1 MSCNRCANQ
10 ATATMAAAGV
20 PSRQTHATW
29 AMVYQHLP
37 RCGGCGR
44 WMSPRNPQCAYEHC
58 RVRGQMQGERRPWPP
73 ALVAFT
79 TDRGQAGQAVGDAN
93 VLERMARQRWGESV
107 GALGHQLAA
116 HADQATVDRLATD
129 QGLSPDIRDPL
140 ISRASRPVIRRIAAT
155 PDEFFPARLT
165 AVHNLDDRET
175 LEAILEGT
183 PSASGLCSIIRIR
196 LDELDLTEE
205 QAVLAARNGAGRRT
219 PPRCDRC
226 GAFLPRS
233 GDCRNAR
240 CPTNREATAAA
251 SDVATGEAS
260 TLRRLLAP
268 RERDA
273 PNLLAVE
280 GVIGRIA
287 NPDVIDLLAVDRG
300 LSVPTRRLL
309 VRRASQQTM
318 RQIASTHDEDLRL
331 RAEAIFHMRVA
342 PEALDAYGEMLSNL
356 YAATPGLREAV
367 RRRHNDLGPREGQV
381 TLAPRDDE
389 GIVQGQVATDL
400 ASAGSRRHSAARRMP
415 PRCDRCQAFL
425 PRSGDCRNPR
435 CPTNR
440 EATAAASARATD
452 AAPVQEQP
460 STTPDAATVQEDAV
474 AASDAQYWADLA
486 YLVPPRVS
494 EWSATRQR
502 NEMLHLVLDTGE
514 VGEVEVQSSSGQTYM
529 VERGE
534 GCNCP
539 QHRYRSHL
547 GPCRHMTAVETAMGR
562 YSAEA
567 LSWWRGGAAPSTD
580 ARVADDPPPADVP
593 TYAHQV
599 EPDSEAAAWTARRQT
614 EAVVNDAREQAE
626 MNEALDAFRRRLA
639 EGGTGRPAR
648 FQDDEVWQAA
658 REYVRQVPYEYEY
671 EDVLNGAPITFGV
684 EIECMPSDDQ
694 DEGFA
699 QRVVDRLRA
708 EGLTTQRRRQEYH
721 QGAQNNGQHV
731 WGIERDGSLDFNGI
745 EVISPILSDDPEHW
759 RQLERICQIIQE
771 EGGTVD
777 QRCGGHVHVGA
788 ERALDT
794 EPQRWRRLARVYGA
808 FQDVIYRMS
817 AQGERHRGAG
827 RNYTYSRPLNSS
839 RLRPRFGSMNDVY
852 RFASG
857 FRGGLNYQHARS
869 HRIEFRQFDGSV
881 DAARIQQNVRLAT
894 GMVMGSSETIPVRRL
909 PDPQRI
915 GQHQRQ
921 GDAADDSSVQRF
933 LDLVFRDGRNS
944 DKIAALRLYE
954 QGAWQPA

>member
-10 ATATMAAAGV
+10 ATVTMAAAGV
-20 PSRQTHATW
+20 PSRQTQATW

-58 RVRGQMQGERRPWPP
+58 GMRGQMQGERRPWPP

-79 TDRGQAGQAVGDAN
+79 ADRGRAGQAVGDTN
-93 VLERMARQRWGESV
+93 VLERMARRSFRTQPGNV
-107 GALGHQLAA
+107 LGGQLAD
-116 HADQATVDRLATD
+116 HTDQDTVDRLAAD
-129 QGLSPDIRDPL
+129 QNFPL
-140 ISRASRPVIRRIAAT
+140 AARRQLVRRASRPVVRRIAAA
-155 PDEFFPARLT
+155 PGEEFTVRAT
-165 AVHNLDDRET
+165 AVSRLDDRET
-175 LEAILEGT
+175 LIAIFEHPT
-183 PSASGLCSIIRIR
+183 AAPGLCSIIRRR

-233 GDCRNAR
+233 GDCQSPR
-240 CPTNREATAAA
+240 CPSNREATAATPA
-251 SDVATGEAS
+251 RATGADAETDELLGQRVREARDLQ
-260 TLRRLLAP
+260 TVEPLIRRIT
-268 RERDA
+268 DQS
-273 PNLLAVE
+273 
-280 GVIGRIA
+280 
-287 NPDVIDLLAVDRG
+287 VIDSLLVDRG
-300 LSVPTRRLL
+300 LFARVRERLVP
-309 VRRASQQTM
+309 RASQPVV
-318 RQIASTHDEDLRL
+318 RQIAATPDEDLGLCVVAVGQVNDRETLDALFENELRL
-331 RAEAIFHMRVA
+331 RYAVSQRR
-342 PEALDAYGEMLSNL
+342 GEL
-356 YAATPGLREAV
+356 GLPSQRA
-367 RRRHNDLGPREGQV
+367 DQ
-381 TLAPRDDE
+381 TARDDVATAQE
-389 GIVQGQVATDL
+389 QVAADL

-460 STTPDAATVQEDAV
+460 STTPDAPTGQEQAA

-494 EWSATRQR
+494 QWSATRRR
-502 NEMLHLVLDTGE
+502 NEMLHLVLDASE
-514 VGEVEVQSSSGQTYM
+514 VGEVEVQSSSGQTYL

-567 LSWWRGGAAPSTD
+567 LSWWSTVPAQGGGAAPSTD

-626 MNEALDAFRRRLA
+626 MDEALDAFRRRLA
-639 EGGTGRPAR
+639 EGGTGQPAR

-721 QGAQNNGQHV
+721 QGAQHSGQHV
-731 WGIERDGSLDFNGI
+731 WGIERDGSLGFNGI

-881 DAARIQQNVRLAT
+881 DAARIQQNVRLAA